1 MALKKEHKIMIGV
14 GLGVAVVT
22 TIGVVMYRN
31 RKSDTVTEDAD
42 ELAEKGDRS
51 GIPTTG
57 TERIT
62 QVPLVS
68 RPFTRPNNSGGVFG
82 IPTVS
87 RPTTKVPVLTSDDGS
102 TWSEFSKAESIVA
115 TPDGR
120 FTFMFKTKPNVG
132 FLKAGQ
138 SVYISGTDRLFDGFT
153 RVNDLIIVGDKIT
166 GIFISPK
173 PTGGLLGQSTNMR
186 RELENPNRFRGIAS
200 IQKQD

>member
-1 MALKKEHKIMIGV
+1 
-14 GLGVAVVT
+14 
-22 TIGVVMYRN
+22 
-31 RKSDTVTEDAD
+31 
-42 ELAEKGDRS
+42 
-51 GIPTTG
+51 
-57 TERIT
+57 
-62 QVPLVS
+62 
-68 RPFTRPNNSGGVFG
+68 
-82 IPTVS
+82 
-87 RPTTKVPVLTSDDGS
+87 VLTSDDGS

-173 PTGGLLGQSTNMR
+173 PTGGLIGKSANVLR